1 MEVINLRTLI
11 PLDFDTI
18 KRSVAKTG
26 KVLILQEDIEIG
38 GFGEHIS
45 ARISQECFELLDA
58 PVRLVASD
66 ATPVPFAK
74 ELEDGFLAKSKLKQ
88 AIADLLAY

>member
-1 MEVINLRTLI
+1 M
-11 PLDFDTI
+11 
-18 KRSVAKTG
+18 
-26 KVLILQEDIEIG
+26 
-38 GFGEHIS
+38 
-45 ARISQECFELLDA
+45 FELLDA